1 MGFYVP
7 TIRCQFVWFG
17 SHNRGSH
24 QGRKGALWLP
34 SPRLVAFPK
43 RTNTVFAILTY
54 CRVLFKGHFLAQRK
68 SRHCIEQ
75 IVNQPQNK
83 KAHEQKSYS
92 DVAAL
97 RFDHPLQWK
106 LVRPGNFLEFSI
118 NYVTMQAFTDVMVT
132 CEDAMCLTVLRP
144 LPWVTTGSTRET
156 MGESQVAKTHSTCSH
171 QDVTVTL
178 ASQPCNLDPEPGRNT
193 NPFPDPLPQM
203 HFWQNKSAQWTFHLS
218 QAESQLTLLPRSF
231 HLEQC
236 ILFPSLPPSEFSLT
250 FLSRLH

>member
-118 NYVTMQAFTDVMVT
+118 NYVTMQAFADVMVT
-132 CEDAMCLTVLRP
+132 CEDATCLTVLQP
-144 LPWVTTGSTRET
+144 LPSPLSNHWLNKRNDGRKPGSQNTQHLLPSGCDHDTRLSAMQPWSRT
-156 MGESQVAKTHSTCSH
+156 RQKHESLSWPPASNAFLAKI
-171 QDVTVTL
+171 
-178 ASQPCNLDPEPGRNT
+178 SQPSGPSIWAKLNHSLLCFLAVFT
-193 NPFPDPLPQM
+193 
-203 HFWQNKSAQWTFHLS
+203 WSSAYYF
-218 QAESQLTLLPRSF
+218 LPR
-231 HLEQC
+231 H
-236 ILFPSLPPSEFSLT
+236 PPN
-250 FLSRLH
+250 SR